1 MLESSAAFSSRSQ
14 LENQEMSIGRKA
26 FFRYVAQCLSD
37 STETMKTL
45 ILIALSL
52 IVSVADAEILVSVG
66 PPKIVGQ
73 KADIPMEF
81 KNSSDKRVES
91 VRAVTFLLDE
101 NGKVV
106 AQATRW
112 IIGGGQVGKSSSELP
127 ANTTRTVHFVVPSD
141 KPFATTNLTA
151 KVNLTRILL
160 EGGQIL
166 DGKEVQI
173 TNVQK

>member
-1 MLESSAAFSSRSQ
+1 MRIILPF
-14 LENQEMSIGRKA
+14 LL
-26 FFRYVAQCLSD
+26 LS
-37 STETMKTL
+37 TVFAKGE
-45 ILIALSL
+45 LSVM
-52 IVSVADAEILVSVG
+52 IS

-73 KADIPMEF
+73 KADISMEF
-81 KNSSDKRVES
+81 RNSSNKKVES

-112 IIGGGQVGKSSSELP
+112 IIGGGQVGKSSSDLP

-141 KPFATTNLTA
+141 KPFATTNLTT
-151 KVNLTRILL
+151 KVNFTRVVL

-166 DGKEVQI
+166 DPKEVQVK
-173 TNVQK
+173 NPPK